1 MVLDFRESF
10 SLQRDVMPW
19 VLVLEAPEIAKGN
32 SRTLRI
38 VNVERNGRVLFTW
51 KGADGFT
58 NIGLYDPDLRQNE
71 MLYSFDK
78 DLLIISCSVNYEKSL
93 LALSYYNSIKEAQY
107 EPLRTVSK
115 YLALLIEIKPINNV
129 RVLKAVDC
137 DIRVQ
142 FLYPTEEV
150 CPFPESHL
158 LLVSKEKYIEQ
169 FHIILTVE
177 GDNSVVIK
185 KSNQLPRDRIAE
197 DFVWVQW
204 DMLDQRLFYII
215 PKHSSCVLHC
225 IQFYHEDHFKIIF
238 EVSLELIFTN
248 QAIRLINLGYDP
260 NEVKEQGSSTSVN
273 LQVFTDKTGGLCL
286 FYLQPFKDAKEVK
299 YMVVFLHRGCSKTF
313 KVALSVKEMKQ
324 LKRISFINLDGY
336 VVVYLP
342 DHFLHLINTKHPDM
356 MCYHLFL
363 TDAEARIKEICCD
376 CPVQSVLISSVIEY
390 SKGILFSVSL
400 NHLLLLRF
408 LWTCKRDCE
417 RLAVLHCF
425 LLHLDQKT
433 LWETEIIEWIC
444 ENLSVCQMFDPIQE
458 FIIASLYRRMSLETT
473 YLDKLLPYTSLPFWN
488 QEIDG
493 VSWSSD
499 ITDMPILKIGMFKG
513 FWEKFHSELDYM
525 KHAHHSNPMHRRD
538 WCKQIADVD
547 TQWRNIIYQRNIS
560 ENAKK
565 VILNMETW
573 TSDQGIVPLHLEED
587 YLQKDLTWLMTI
599 KLKDHLSQHLLH
611 VGKNN
616 IDKIV
621 LDYISKQLDL
631 ICLVLEVV
639 WKKYNLDLGA
649 FSFNSR
655 GCSSDYFAFHMM
667 CRISEAAIKL
677 AMPLPPGFQTLQL
690 VLGVR
695 CLPLGNLLHYID
707 AGVLQLTEAFAVKL
721 MKELDDNE
729 SNEKLKYSIIIR
741 LPERICQNIHHLWD
755 HAMSNNCIAKKY
767 VKQLLCKI
775 RKRECR
781 LSGQEACSQSA
792 LYINFLPL
800 NYLIK
805 MLSAIEEQAL
815 NPFEE
820 DNKDA
825 AYLQE
830 IALKQTS
837 VLLGLHKC

>member
-1 MVLDFRESF
+1 MVLDFCASF

-19 VLVLEAPEIAKGN
+19 ILAREASEISKRN

-51 KGADGFT
+51 KGGDGLT

-78 DLLIISCSVNYEKSL
+78 DLLIISCSVNCEKSL
-93 LALSYYNSIKEAQY
+93 LALSYCNSVKEHQY

-115 YLALLIEIKPINNV
+115 YLALLIEIKPVNNV
-129 RVLKAVDC
+129 RVLKAVDY

-142 FLYPTEEV
+142 FLYPTEDV

-169 FHIILTVE
+169 FHVILTVE
-177 GDNSVVIK
+177 GDSSVVIK
-185 KSNQLPRDRIAE
+185 NSGKLPRERIAE

-204 DMLDQRLFYII
+204 DMLHQRLFYII

-238 EVSLELIFTN
+238 EVSLEIIFVY
-248 QAIRLINLGYDP
+248 QAVCLINLGFDP
-260 NEVKEQGSSTSVN
+260 YEVKEQESSTSLN
-273 LQVFTDKTGGLCL
+273 IQVFTDNTGGLCL

-299 YMVVFLHRGCSKTF
+299 YMVIFLHRGCSKTF
-313 KVALSVKEMKQ
+313 KVALSAEEMKQ
-324 LKRISFINLDGY
+324 LKKMSFINLGGY
-336 VVVYLP
+336 VAVYLP
-342 DHFLHLINTKHPDM
+342 DHFLHLINTRHPDL

-363 TDAEARIKEICCD
+363 ADTDARIGEICCD
-376 CPVQSVLISSVIEY
+376 GPVQSVLMSSVIEY
-390 SKGILFSVSL
+390 CQGILFSVSL
-400 NHLLLLRF
+400 NHLLLLKY

-425 LLHLDQKT
+425 LLHLDQKP

-458 FIIASLYRRMSLETT
+458 FIIASLYRRMSLETI

-488 QEIDG
+488 QGIEG
-493 VSWSSD
+493 VLWSSD

-513 FWEKFHSELDYM
+513 FWEKFHSELEYM
-525 KHAHHSNPMHRRD
+525 KHTHHNNPVHRRD

-547 TQWRNIIYQRNIS
+547 TQEWRNIIYQRNIL

-573 TSDQGIVPLHLEED
+573 SSDQRIVPLHQEED
-587 YLQKDLTWLMTI
+587 YLQKDLMWLMTI
-599 KLKDHLSQHLLH
+599 KLKDHLSQPLLH

-631 ICLVLEVV
+631 ICLILEVV
-639 WKKYNLDLGA
+639 WKKYNLDLYA
-649 FSFNSR
+649 FSFSSR
-655 GCSSDYFAFHMM
+655 GCSSDYSAFYMM
-667 CRISEAAIKL
+667 CHISESAIKL
-677 AMPLPPGFQTLQL
+677 GMPLPPGFQTLHL

-707 AGVLQLTEAFAVKL
+707 AGILQLTEAFAVKL
-721 MKELDDNE
+721 LKELDDNE
-729 SNEKLKYSIIIR
+729 SNEKLKYSIIVR
-741 LPERICQNIHHLWD
+741 LPERICQNIHRLWD
-755 HAMSNNCIAKKY
+755 HAISNNCIARKY
-767 VKQLLCKI
+767 VEQLLCKLK
-775 RKRECR
+775 KRECH
-781 LSGQEACSQSA
+781 LAGQAACSQSA
-792 LYINFLPL
+792 LSMNFLPL

-805 MLSAIEEQAL
+805 MLSTIEEQGTCCFKSFFSL
-815 NPFEE
+815 
-820 DNKDA
+820 KKQIVH
-825 AYLQE
+825 YLRKKYGP
-830 IALKQTS
+830 L
-837 VLLGLHKC
+837 